1 MQPEAISSHPVIVTW
16 AETKPQHQLELNSKM
31 LQCPVSIAEKSDCG
45 ETLLTEID
53 SSRLHLKALPLE
65 FMKNVCLPLIPIYA
79 MQAASESW
87 EGNKV
92 FLMPLNTLTL
102 LCNAVLDIKL

>member
-1 MQPEAISSHPVIVTW
+1 MP
-16 AETKPQHQLELNSKM
+16 
-31 LQCPVSIAEKSDCG
+31 QCPVSIAEKSHCR

-53 SSRLHLKALPLE
+53 SSSLDLKALPLE
-65 FMKNVCLPLIPIYA
+65 SMKNAHHPLVPA
-79 MQAASESW
+79 MQAAPESW

-92 FLMPLNTLTL
+92 FLMLLNTLML